1 MGQKACYFKDLGGG
15 TFLIDLVSHP
25 LYGAAAMASLRDIRK
40 RIRSVKN
47 TRQITKAMK
56 MVSAA
61 KLRRAQDN
69 VIAARPYAKPLA
81 AVMSTLISRSEPGSL
96 RHPLLTR
103 REVKKVE
110 LLVVTSDRGLAG
122 GFNANINRRALKWIA
137 DQQKAGIEVSVTTV
151 GRKGNDFLRGR
162 GTVIRKD
169 NPGIL
174 QKLTY
179 AVAESLAKE
188 LSKRFLDGEVDAVFI
203 MFNEFVSAIAQ
214 VPTQAQLLPFEAHV
228 GEGKP
233 GEAQVDYQYEPN
245 PQAVLEQLVPQ
256 AVAVKIY
263 RSLLESWA
271 AEHAARM
278 TAMENAT
285 RNAGDMIGSLT
296 LFYNRSRQAQITKEL
311 VEIVSGAEALKG

>member
-1 MGQKACYFKDLGGG
+1 
-15 TFLIDLVSHP
+15 
-25 LYGAAAMASLRDIRK
+25 MASLRDIRK

-61 KLRRAQDN
+61 KLRRAQEAA
-69 VIAARPYAKPLA
+69 IAARPYAKTLD
-81 AVMSTLISRSEPGSL
+81 AVMSTLIGRAEPGSVS
-96 RHPLLTR
+96 HPLLTR
-103 REVKKVE
+103 REVKKIEV
-110 LLVVTSDRGLAG
+110 LVVTSDRGLAG
-122 GFNANINRRALKWIA
+122 GFNANINRRALKFIA
-137 DQQKAGIEVSVTTV
+137 EQQKAGTEVFVTTV
-151 GRKGNDFLRGR
+151 GRKGHDFLRGR
-162 GTVIRKD
+162 GTTIRKD

-174 QKLTY
+174 QKLSY
-179 AVAESLAKE
+179 AVAENLAKE
-188 LSKRFLDGEVDAVFI
+188 LSKRFLDGDVDAVHI

-214 VPTQAQLLPFEAHV
+214 VPTTAQLLPFEAAT
-228 GEGKP
+228 GTKPEGKA
-233 GEAQVDYQYEPN
+233 EKAAASVDYKYEPN
-245 PQAVLEQLVPQ
+245 PQEVLSELVPK

-263 RSLLESWA
+263 RALLESFA

>member
-1 MGQKACYFKDLGGG
+1 
-15 TFLIDLVSHP
+15 
-25 LYGAAAMASLRDIRK
+25 MASLRDIRK
-40 RIRSVKN
+40 RIKSVKN

-69 VIAARPYAKPLA
+69 VIAARPYAKTLDG
-81 AVMSTLISRSEPGSL
+81 VMSTLISKSEPGELS
-96 RHPLLTR
+96 HPLLTR

-122 GFNANINRRALKWIA
+122 GFNANINRRALKYIA
-137 DQQKAGIEVSVTTV
+137 EQKAAGVEVFVTTV
-151 GRKGNDFLRGR
+151 GRKGHDFLRGR
-162 GTVIRKD
+162 GTTIRKD

-174 QKLTY
+174 QKLSY
-179 AVAESLAKE
+179 GVAETIAKE
-188 LSKRFLDGEVDAVFI
+188 LSKRFLDGEVDAVFM

-214 VPTQAQLLPFEAHV
+214 VPTQAQLLPFEAAA
-228 GEGKP
+228 GETKSGT
-233 GEAQVDYQYEPN
+233 QVDYKYEPN
-245 PQAVLEQLVPQ
+245 PQEVLAELVPK

-263 RSLLESWA
+263 RALLESYA

>member
-1 MGQKACYFKDLGGG
+1 
-15 TFLIDLVSHP
+15 
-25 LYGAAAMASLRDIRK
+25 MASLRDIRK
-40 RIRSVKN
+40 RIKSVKN

-61 KLRRAQDN
+61 KLRRAQEN
-69 VIAARPYAKPLA
+69 VVASRPFAQTLE
-81 AVMSTLISRSEPGSL
+81 AVMSTLMGRAEPGSL
-96 RHPLLTR
+96 SHPLLTSR
-103 REVKKVE
+103 PVKKVE
-110 LLVVTSDRGLAG
+110 LLVITSDRGLAG
-122 GFNANINRRALKWIA
+122 GFNANINRRALKWVA
-137 DQQKAGIEVSVTTV
+137 EQQAAGIEVNVTTV
-151 GRKGNDFLRGR
+151 GRKGNEFLRGR
-162 GTVIRKD
+162 GVGIRKD
-169 NPGIL
+169 NPGLL
-174 QKLTY
+174 QKLGY
-179 AVAESLAKE
+179 AAADGLAKE
-188 LSKRFLDGEVDAVFI
+188 LSQRFLDGEVDAVYV

-214 VPTQAQLLPFEAHV
+214 VPVTQQLLPFEAKV
-228 GEGKP
+228 AEGKA
-233 GEAQVDYQYEPN
+233 GEAQVDYKYEPS

-263 RSLLESWA
+263 RALLESFA

>member
-1 MGQKACYFKDLGGG
+1 
-15 TFLIDLVSHP
+15 
-25 LYGAAAMASLRDIRK
+25 MASLRDIRK

-69 VIAARPYAKPLA
+69 VVAARPYAQTLD

-96 RHPLLTR
+96 SHPLLTR

-110 LLVVTSDRGLAG
+110 ILVVTSDRGLAG
-122 GFNANINRRALKWIA
+122 GFNANINRKALKYIA
-137 DQQKAGIEVSVTTV
+137 DATGLEVVVSTV
-151 GRKGNDFLRGR
+151 GRKGHDFLRGR
-162 GTVIRKD
+162 GATIRKD
-169 NPGIL
+169 NPGTF
-174 QKLTY
+174 QKLNY
-179 AVAESLAKE
+179 ATAETIAKE
-188 LSKRFLDGEVDAVFI
+188 LSKRFLDGEVDAVYL

-214 VPTQAQLLPFEAHV
+214 VPTMAQLLPFEAKAGAV
-228 GEGKP
+228 KA
-233 GEAQVDYQYEPN
+233 GEASVDYKYEPN
-245 PQAVLEQLVPQ
+245 PQAVLEKLVPQ

-263 RSLLESWA
+263 RALLESFA

>member
-1 MGQKACYFKDLGGG
+1 
-15 TFLIDLVSHP
+15 
-25 LYGAAAMASLRDIRK
+25 MASLRDIRK

-61 KLRRAQDN
+61 KLRRAQEAA
-69 VIAARPYAKPLA
+69 IAARPYAKTLDT
-81 AVMSTLISRSEPGSL
+81 VMSTLIGRAEPGSVS
-96 RHPLLTR
+96 HPLLTR
-103 REVKKVE
+103 REVKKIEV
-110 LLVVTSDRGLAG
+110 LVVTSDRGLAG
-122 GFNANINRRALKWIA
+122 GFNANINRRALKFVA
-137 DQQKAGIEVSVTTV
+137 EQQKAGNEVFVTTV
-151 GRKGNDFLRGR
+151 GRKGHDFLRGR
-162 GTVIRKD
+162 GTTIRKD

-174 QKLTY
+174 QKLSY
-179 AVAESLAKE
+179 ATAEGIAKE
-188 LSKRFLDGEVDAVFI
+188 LSKRFLDGEVDAVHI

-214 VPTQAQLLPFEAHV
+214 VPTTAQLLPFEAAKV
-228 GEGKP
+228 EGESKG
-233 GEAQVDYQYEPN
+233 AATDYKYEPN
-245 PQAVLEQLVPQ
+245 PQEVLSELVPK

-263 RSLLESWA
+263 RALLESFA